1 MIIVLIGYMAS
12 GKSTIG
18 RILANKLNFDFVDL
32 DDYIEAV
39 EKRSIKNIFTTSGE
53 IYFRKKE
60 ALCLIEILSKR
71 NNIVLSLGGGTP
83 CYGNNMEIILQNE
96 NVASIYLKATI
107 ESLVK
112 RLENENDERPLVS
125 RFKTK
130 NELIEFIGKHLFE
143 RLQFYSQSNFTVITD
158 NKSQS
163 EIIEDII
170 FNLF

>member
-1 MIIVLIGYMAS
+1 MAS

-60 ALCLIEILSKR
+60 TLCLIEILSKR

-112 RLENENDERPLVS
+112 RLENENDKRPLVS